1 MANELNILPL
11 INQVIKIKFTAMQT
25 VRIVQAVALM
35 LIVALAASCAA
46 SKEYTSK
53 LFVPRTEQQ
62 LKNSGAAA
70 LKFLEMDSLKQD
82 GNGWVS
88 TDIIMGRDTVNSTT
102 ALDNLAKVFPARK
115 QLTDSTAP
123 EIKSVETITASKT
136 ATAPAGEVTV
146 AKNITI
152 GPFRNKKTRTDKP

>member
-1 MANELNILPL
+1 
-11 INQVIKIKFTAMQT
+11 MQT

-35 LIVALAASCAA
+35 LIMALAASCAA

-62 LKNSGAAA
+62 LKDSGTAA
-70 LKFLEMDSLKQD
+70 LKFLEMDSLSQD
-82 GNGWVS
+82 GDGWVS
-88 TDIIMGRDTVNSTT
+88 TDIIMGRDTASNTA
-102 ALDNLAKVFPARK
+102 ALDNLAKVFPAKK
-115 QLTDSTAP
+115 QVTDSAAP
-123 EIKSVETITASKT
+123 EIKRAETITASKT
-136 ATAPAGEVTV
+136 VTAPTSEVTV

>member
-11 INQVIKIKFTAMQT
+11 IKQVLKIKFTAMQT

-35 LIVALAASCAA
+35 LIMALAASCAA

-53 LFVPRTEQQ
+53 IFAPRTEQ
-62 LKNSGAAA
+62 KFKDSVAVA
-70 LKFLEMDSLKQD
+70 LKFLEMDSLRQD
-82 GNGWVS
+82 GDGWVS
-88 TDIIMGRDTVNSTT
+88 TDIIMGRDTASNTA

-115 QLTDSTAP
+115 QVTDSAAP
-123 EIKSVETITASKT
+123 EIKSVESITASKT
-136 ATAPAGEVTV
+136 VTAPTGEVPV